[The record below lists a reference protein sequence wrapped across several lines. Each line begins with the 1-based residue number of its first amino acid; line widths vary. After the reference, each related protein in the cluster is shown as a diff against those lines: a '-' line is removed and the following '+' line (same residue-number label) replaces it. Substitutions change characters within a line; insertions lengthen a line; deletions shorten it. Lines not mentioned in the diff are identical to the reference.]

1 MVRTQASG
9 NIMAAEK
16 IPVGGTI
23 AHAYSF
29 TFGNILNNIGAIWI
43 PFAVFW
49 LMLYILPMVVPDGAL
64 IEGARAGSVSV
75 GLSFSLSLLFMLFFW
90 LIASAQTAGLSK
102 EAFGLR
108 RGNAFLQFP
117 FGAAAWRILGNVVVY
132 LLVMFVIYLA
142 LSILIYL
149 IAKLFGIAGTD
160 VDAMSTGARVM
171 RAILG
176 LAFLCALIYV
186 STRLWFFIAPV
197 SVAQHQVSLIKTW
210 ELSKGNFWR
219 IFAIL
224 FVLFIP
230 FLIVDGILFY
240 KIFGPIFDAVQ
251 EGVTADD
258 MAGPAQEAA
267 NNIRYLV
274 ENWWFLGYPLAFA
287 HTLLTTAFYSGAS
300 AYAFRAVTRS
310 DNAAEVF

>member
-1 MVRTQASG
+1 
-9 NIMAAEK
+9 MAAEK

-49 LMLYILPMVVPDGAL
+49 LMPYLLRLVGPHGAL
-64 IEGARAGSVSV
+64 IEETRAGSVPV
-75 GLSFSLSLLFMLFFW
+75 GLSFLLFLLFILFFV

-102 EAFGLR
+102 EAFGVR

-117 FGAAAWRILGNVVVY
+117 FGAATWRIMGNVVVF
-132 LLVMFVIYLA
+132 LLVMFVLYLA
-142 LSILIYL
+142 LSILAYL
-149 IAKLFGIAGTD
+149 IAKLFGIAGND
-160 VDAMSTGARVM
+160 IDAMSTGQRVL
-171 RAILG
+171 RTILG
-176 LAFLCALIYV
+176 LAFLGGLIYM
-186 STRLWFFIAPV
+186 SIRLWFFIAPV
-197 SVAQHQVSLIKTW
+197 SVAQRQVSLIKTW

-219 IFAIL
+219 IFAVL

-240 KIFGPIFDAVQ
+240 KVFGPILDALQ
-251 EGVTADD
+251 EGMTADELT
-258 MAGPAQEAA
+258 GPEQEVA
-267 NNIRYLV
+267 NNIRYLAD
-274 ENWWFLGYPLAFA
+274 NWWFLGYALAFL

-310 DNAAEVF
+310 DNAVEVF